1 MKRSNKW
8 KMQFTKNLEELIK
21 IYGLEAAMQVID
33 VMLTQEIRTLE
44 ELNDC
49 IVDELSYARE
59 DS

>member
-1 MKRSNKW
+1 MDRKRKMK
-8 KMQFTKNLEELIK
+8 FTKNLKELIK
-21 IYGLEAAMQVID
+21 IYGLETAMQVID
-33 VMLTQEIRTLE
+33 VMLTQEMRTLE

>member
-1 MKRSNKW
+1 MKRKR

-21 IYGLEAAMQVID
+21 LYGLDAAMQVID
-33 VMLTQEIRTLE
+33 VMLTQEIETLE

-49 IVDELSYARE
+49 IIDELSYARG